1 LGGQTSP
8 SENEM
13 RGSVEKVVA
22 RWGEARAK
30 RRSERRKLGGPFGRR
45 ERTRKKLDIDEAGP
59 KYYGIG
65 LLVGVYLVRFG
76 YCPSLG

>member
-1 LGGQTSP
+1 MGKLRLLIVRCAEGMRSCHGQG
-8 SENEM
+8 EIGAK
-13 RGSVEKVVA
+13 R
-22 RWGEARAK
+22 EARIFLWKFSRTGEK
-30 RRSERRKLGGPFGRR
+30 RAG
-45 ERTRKKLDIDEAGP
+45 KKLDIDEAGP